1 MRRTRRRGG
10 AMRITGLAAAATLL
24 AVLPLGGCGGGEFDC
39 DVVVVGGGVSGL
51 VTAYALQKEGIQARV
66 LEAQHRLGGRV
77 ATMEYG
83 ELRAEAGL
91 QEIWEESPLLPL
103 LEELDVKVLPAGGAY
118 SSLILHGK
126 QVPFDHDRL
135 EDFLATF
142 LPPDGVTALTDWLTE
157 AKRLRDRANETG
169 LDDPEVRALQDISFQ
184 AWVDSCGLPP
194 DAAEWVR
201 LSLGCEV
208 ATELTSISALGGLMS
223 FGIFLD
229 GGQECFE
236 VEGGNSRMIEAL
248 ADAIRAPITL
258 DARVTE
264 IRRAKDGG
272 GALEVLYQQ
281 GLASRSLRARRVVV
295 AIPFLYLHFLEYD
308 PPLSGDRWGAIN
320 SLGRGQY
327 TVVHFLI
334 DGTSPV
340 LTGETHFPYL
350 TYGPAG
356 VIYGPGEPVDEGGD
370 RVFSLL
376 VYGAFAQAYH
386 LTPKTLMTSGVA
398 AVLDAQWPGFSDHV
412 VDTHVYT
419 YHPAAVAFHP
429 VGRSP
434 FDDWAKGLR
443 APTDEGI
450 RFVGPYQYGSHS
462 HDAARSALET
472 AAAIAA
478 ELGGKRR

>member
-1 MRRTRRRGG
+1 MVAALGVAIVAIVAG
-10 AMRITGLAAAATLL
+10 A
-24 AVLPLGGCGGGEFDC
+24 GCGDRSVDC

-51 VTAYALQKEGIQARV
+51 VTAYALQKAGVEARV
-66 LEAQHRLGGRV
+66 LEAEHRLGGRV
-77 ATMEYG
+77 ATMEYPG

-91 QEIWEESPLLPL
+91 QEIWEESPLLPI
-103 LEELDVKVLPAGGAY
+103 LEELHVPVLPGGGAY
-118 SSLILHGK
+118 SSMILGSR
-126 QVPFDHDRL
+126 QLPYDHDRL

-142 LPPDGVTALTDWLTE
+142 LPPDGVTALTDWMAE
-157 AKRLRDRANETG
+157 AARLRERARTVG
-169 LDDPEVRALQDISFQ
+169 LDDPEVRALQDLSFQ

-194 DAAEWVR
+194 DAATWVQ
-201 LSLGCEV
+201 LTLGCEV
-208 ATELTSISALGGLMS
+208 ATELTNISALGGLLS

-236 VEGGNSRMIEAL
+236 VKGGNSRLIEAL

-258 DARVTE
+258 DARVTG
-264 IRRAKDGG
+264 IRRARGADGDG
-272 GALEVLYQQ
+272 VLEVLYQR
-281 GLASRSLRARRVVV
+281 GLEKRVLRARRVVV

-308 PPLSGDRWGAIN
+308 PPLSGERWGAVN

-334 DGTSPV
+334 DGASPV

-356 VIYGPGEPVDEGGD
+356 VIYGPGEPVDTGGN

-376 VYGAFAQAYH
+376 VHGAFAQAYH
-386 LTPKTLMTSGVA
+386 LTPKALMTSGVLA
-398 AVLDAQWPGFSDHV
+398 ALDAQWPGFSQHV

-429 VGRSP
+429 VGRSAL
-434 FDDWAKGLR
+434 DDYAKAMR
-443 APTDEGI
+443 APTEDGI
-450 RFVGPYQYGSHS
+450 WFVGPYQYGSHS
-462 HDAARSALET
+462 HDAARSALEA

-478 ELGGKRR
+478 DLDGLRN